1 MSGKPTPLPNA
12 RTKRPRKSSSKS
24 NNDNQTLSPTPLIQT
39 LSPPVSNSALNLPP
53 NSTQISN
60 NNIEIELFKTFLSEP
75 NISIIKELITT
86 NLQEANYKVADLNKT
101 VACLQS
107 DNNEY
112 NNKIAELEK
121 IIFDLTNKCKEAE
134 CVNDITMQANEQLEN
149 KIKEL
154 ETKHKLQLDAENKK
168 YKMLSLAY
176 DLQKSKNNSV
186 AKIPDSSQHRIHAF
200 LVIPN
205 WMEIEE
211 LAKRIE
217 QKTRINAYLVKKNI
231 RSGTL
236 IVGKYL
242 NTWYQFE
249 DHKLLRD
256 ILNCADDWRKNNWK
270 LQNVREVHGEE
281 EYKQSQLR
289 YAKATGWRCLCQS
302 F

>member
-1 MSGKPTPLPNA
+1 MQKIRN
-12 RTKRPRKSSSKS
+12 TK
-24 NNDNQTLSPTPLIQT
+24 
-39 LSPPVSNSALNLPP
+39 
-53 NSTQISN
+53 
-60 NNIEIELFKTFLSEP
+60 
-75 NISIIKELITT
+75 
-86 NLQEANYKVADLNKT
+86 
-101 VACLQS
+101 C
-107 DNNEY
+107 
-112 NNKIAELEK
+112 
-121 IIFDLTNKCKEAE
+121 C
-134 CVNDITMQANEQLEN
+134 
-149 KIKEL
+149 
-154 ETKHKLQLDAENKK
+154 
-168 YKMLSLAY
+168 LAY

-186 AKIPDSSQHRIHAF
+186 AKIPDSSQHQIHAF